1 MKVLIFGGRD
11 FNDQSLM
18 QYHLDQF
25 YMMHGFITC
34 VVHGDATGADKMGA
48 MFARN
53 WFGIPDLPFPADWK
67 NIDVPGAVIKT
78 NRFGQYNAVAGHQRN
93 QKMIDEGKPDWGMG
107 FPGGTGTAD
116 MAARLDRAGI
126 PIWNG
131 GYKNV

>member
-1 MKVLIFGGRD
+1 MRVLIFGGRD

-18 QYHLDQF
+18 QKHLDDF
-25 YMMHGFITC
+25 FMMYGYITH
-34 VVHGDATGADKMGA
+34 VIHGDASGADRMGA

-53 WFGIPDLPFPADWK
+53 WFGVPDLPFPADWK

-93 QKMIDEGKPDWGMG
+93 QRMIVEGKPDWGMG

-116 MAARLDRAGI
+116 MAARLEAAGI
-126 PIWNG
+126 PIWDG
-131 GYKNV
+131 GYK